1 MTGLLTNHAAAPNA
15 RVSLR
20 LARWA
25 RSERTYRAER
35 WRGEG
40 DVPWE

>member
-1 MTGLLTNHAAAPNA
+1 MTGHPNDPNA

-25 RSERTYRAER
+25 RSERQYRADR

-40 DVPWE
+40 DVPWG